1 MNKPVYKTIPTQLT
15 EKQFNEFVFPHLTKG
30 KRGPKPKIALYKI
43 FNYILYVLHTGCQ
56 WYKLPIEKTREGKP
70 EISYTRLFK
79 HFRTWERNGCFCL
92 MLQATVALLSEN
104 NLLDLSVLHGDGS
117 TTAAKKGATI

>member
-1 MNKPVYKTIPTQLT
+1 MLSTKLNEMKLT
-15 EKQFNEFVFPHLTKG
+15 SRTPISHERSITAHLD
-30 KRGPKPKIALYKI
+30 KISNI
-43 FNYILYVLHTGCQ
+43 DFNYILYVLHTGCQ